1 MKCPKCRKHRIRIKE
16 SRSDIFTCGPYTVKY
31 CIGCGWEK
39 TISPK
44 DTIIVDAP
52 VIALNAQVDA
62 PVIALNAQEGVQGA
76 VGVELSPVGA
86 PEAVV
91 EPVMDEEHANF
102 VKRPCNGC
110 DYNIGVAI
118 DRCQLGNDCKAASCC
133 YRKESPTKK
142 AKKGFMSKIVGA
154 FIR

>member
-1 MKCPKCRKHRIRIKE
+1 MKCPKCRKHRIRVKE
-16 SRSDIFTCGPYTVKY
+16 SRSDIFTCGPYKVKY

-39 TISPK
+39 TIQPK
-44 DTIIVDAP
+44 DMIIIDNTLTTAP
-52 VIALNAQVDA
+52 KAEQ
-62 PVIALNAQEGVQGA
+62 GVQGA

-91 EPVMDEEHANF
+91 EPVMDEEHTNF
-102 VKRPCNGC
+102 VKRPCKGC

-142 AKKGFMSKIVGA
+142 GFMSKIMGA